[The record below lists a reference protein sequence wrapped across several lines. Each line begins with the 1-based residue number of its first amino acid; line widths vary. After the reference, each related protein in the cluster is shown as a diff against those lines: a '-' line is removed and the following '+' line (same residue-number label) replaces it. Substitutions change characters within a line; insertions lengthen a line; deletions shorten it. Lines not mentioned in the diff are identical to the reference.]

1 MKNIEVKA
9 NHCNRVQSE
18 TDNGSGKGKP
28 RIEQLLA
35 ILNFSKDQLSLV
47 EYEKVKDFLYSNMDV
62 FALDDAELGC
72 TSLVQHEIDTSD
84 NSPTKQHFRRV
95 PFVHREKI
103 SQLIDDMLEKGIIQ
117 PSSSPW
123 ASPIVL
129 VPKKDGQLRFCIDY
143 RKLNS
148 VTKKDQY
155 PLPRILNMLGGMCYF
170 SILDLASG
178 YWQIEMSEEACQKS
192 AFVTHHGLHEF
203 VHMPFE
209 LCNVPATFQ
218 RLMEVVLDG
227 MLWKNCFVYIDN
239 VLVCSKTLD

>member
-1 MKNIEVKA
+1 MKA

-62 FALDDAELGC
+62 FTLDDAELGC
-72 TSLVQHEIDTSD
+72 MSLVQHEIDTSD

-103 SQLIDDMLEKGIIQ
+103 SQMIDDMLEKGIIQ
-117 PSSSPW
+117 PSSKPW
-123 ASPIVL
+123 TSPIVL
-129 VPKKDGQLRFCIDY
+129 VPKKDGQLHFCIDY

-155 PLPRILNMLGGMCYF
+155 PLPPR
-170 SILDLASG
+170 
-178 YWQIEMSEEACQKS
+178 
-192 AFVTHHGLHEF
+192 
-203 VHMPFE
+203 
-209 LCNVPATFQ
+209 
-218 RLMEVVLDG
+218 
-227 MLWKNCFVYIDN
+227 
-239 VLVCSKTLD
+239 